1 MAKLKKKLSEVTYDF
16 PYGESHNH
24 TALTAEDITNL
35 DDGKPGLYAWYLRV
49 LPKEVGE
56 DHLNCYG
63 TIFGSKQ
70 YSIAMSAFLSE
81 MYEGDLSLTPAF
93 DAAKSAN
100 IALLSTVTTV
110 FSPPIYVGIAKN
122 TRERLMTH
130 LRSLKKELLS
140 AAPAALPPPPPPSPT
155 AMGAAATTP
164 SAPAMDTD
172 EESGFFGG
180 RIAYLLKS
188 QGITDVR
195 HLFVK
200 VVFQDPDNGTERR
213 AVEHFANRVF
223 FPFCG
228 RR

>member
-1 MAKLKKKLSEVTYDF
+1 MAKTKKKLSEVTYDF
-16 PYGESHNH
+16 PYGESHTH
-24 TALTAEDITNL
+24 TALSAEDITNL

-49 LPKEVGE
+49 LPKETAE
-56 DHLNCYG
+56 DNLRCYG

-70 YSIAMSAFLSE
+70 YNIAMSAYLSE
-81 MYEGDLSLTPAF
+81 NYEGNLSLIPAF
-93 DAAKSAN
+93 DAVKSAN
-100 IALLSTVTTV
+100 ISLLSTISTV

-130 LRSLKKELLS
+130 LRSLKKELI
-140 AAPAALPPPPPPSPT
+140 APGPATLPPPTPLFAAGGPAPPVGPP
-155 AMGAAATTP
+155 
-164 SAPAMDTD
+164 MDTD

-180 RIAYLLKS
+180 RIAYLLKNE
-188 QGITDVR
+188 GVTDVR

-200 VVFQDPDNGTERR
+200 VVFQDPDDGAERR